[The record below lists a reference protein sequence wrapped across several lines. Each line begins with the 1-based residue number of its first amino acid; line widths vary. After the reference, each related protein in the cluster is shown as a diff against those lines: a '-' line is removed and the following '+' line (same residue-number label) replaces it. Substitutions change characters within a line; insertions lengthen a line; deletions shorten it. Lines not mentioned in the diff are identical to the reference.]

1 MIGFKLIV
9 FINIIFLYFYH
20 LLEVDVDRLCSSPIQ
35 EVDLKNNPLTPE
47 TWQKLEKITSIT
59 VTMDPPKDDLDDMD

>member
-1 MIGFKLIV
+1 M
-9 FINIIFLYFYH
+9 
-20 LLEVDVDRLCSSPIQ
+20 DVDRLCSSPIQ

-59 VTMDPPKDDLDDMD
+59 VRMDPPKDDLDDMD